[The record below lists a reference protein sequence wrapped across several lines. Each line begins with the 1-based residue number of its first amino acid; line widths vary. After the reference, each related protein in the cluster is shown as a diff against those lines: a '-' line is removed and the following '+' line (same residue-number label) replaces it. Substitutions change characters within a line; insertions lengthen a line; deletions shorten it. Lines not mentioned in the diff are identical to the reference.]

1 MTINDFAKA
10 LNDGQQIDSILL
22 DFSKAFDKV
31 DHRKLCVKLAHY
43 GIQGKCHAWIK
54 AFLSNRTQEVILNEK
69 CSKKCN
75 VTSGVPQ
82 GTVLGP
88 LLFLV
93 YINDMPSVISSLLR
107 LFADDSYLY
116 RIIKSIQDSQILQN
130 DPNNLQS
137 WEQNNSMEFHPQKCK
152 VLTITNKI
160 KPIETSYT
168 IHHENLEKVE
178 SSKYLGVEIHKKLKW
193 NRHVGNVC
201 KRANRVLNFLQR
213 NLRGCSKSIK
223 TKAYKTYVKPILNYA
238 STSWNPVNNHT
249 LTKQLEQVQRK
260 AARFVCSN
268 RSWSSSP
275 IGND

>member
-1 MTINDFAKA
+1 MITINDFAKA

-31 DHRKLCVKLAHY
+31 DHRKLCLKLAHY

-54 AFLSNRTQEVILNEK
+54 AFLSNRTQEVILNGK

-130 DPNNLQS
+130 DLNNLQS

-178 SSKYLGVEIHKKLKW
+178 SSKYLGVEIHKKIEMESSCWQCMQKSQPCIELSAKKP
-193 NRHVGNVC
+193 
-201 KRANRVLNFLQR
+201 KRLF
-213 NLRGCSKSIK
+213 
-223 TKAYKTYVKPILNYA
+223 
-238 STSWNPVNNHT
+238 
-249 LTKQLEQVQRK
+249 
-260 AARFVCSN
+260 
-268 RSWSSSP
+268 
-275 IGND
+275 